1 MISISKYTKDL
12 TYLFQWDNPYN
23 ALDLIYQK
31 NHNEGDISLKLSL
44 ETIKRDQDIKSKR
57 SGEAFLKVNP
67 GDLKNID
74 LLTDIDKDFIHEQIN
89 KVLDQA
95 VDKNLIHFDTRK
107 DYRRVLSRYLSI
119 QGMNDDEWFPFA
131 C

>member
-1 MISISKYTKDL
+1 MIISETKATEDL
-12 TYLFQWDNPYN
+12 SYLFQWDNPYN
-23 ALDLIYQK
+23 AFDLIYQK
-31 NHNEGDISLKLSL
+31 THNERNISLKLSL
-44 ETIKRDQDIKSKR
+44 ETTNRDQDIKSKR

-74 LLTDIDKDFIHEQIN
+74 LLTDTDKDFIHQQIN

-107 DYRRVLSRYLSI
+107 DYKRVLSRYLSS
-119 QGMNDDEWFPFA
+119 QGINDDEWFPFP
-131 C
+131 